1 MVIGKGTS
9 QKTIQIYHELLILKS
24 GLDLSQFKLKEKI
37 RISKLESLI
46 SQTYNGLASNNPKK
60 DFMVETKQ

>member
-24 GLDLSQFKLKEKI
+24 GLDLSQFKLKGKI
-37 RISKLESLI
+37 RTSKLESLI

>member
-1 MVIGKGTS
+1 MIIGKGTS
-9 QKTIQIYHELLILKS
+9 QKSIQIYHELLILKS
-24 GLDLSQFKLKEKI
+24 GLDLNQFKLKGKI
-37 RISKLESLI
+37 RTSKLESLI